1 MSTAEENTSV
11 GPIMEQDFDD
21 KPTELYTCIGDGNWE
36 RAAEVAMENP
46 DQVKTWVVRYH
57 KKEDG
62 TDKADRKVMW
72 RFLPLHS
79 ACARQPSDELIELL
93 LFIYPEAATMKD
105 RKGMLPLHY
114 ACGNH
119 SSYSVINML
128 LIAHPQGAEERDVY
142 GKLPIHHACQWGAS
156 SPWVIGMLLTV
167 YPESVFELDNNEH
180 TPLDLAKAGKYDDK
194 ASIIA
199 TLARCASAAAI
210 RAESAA
216 VRAETLERNAEEIN
230 ALEQELEDLK
240 NENVELSSELDTHRE
255 TSQKALD
262 DDSEKLKTIEAD
274 LTKAQGE
281 YENIKKEMDDTYEE
295 RTSTKL
301 EANRLMEKC
310 DGMRDDLEEVQKARD
325 DLREQVLAEINR
337 SREVIDRLEEEVS
350 EGVTEMKSLSAKES
364 NLINDIEDAKREK
377 ANIKQLQQ
385 QYEMDVEGLERYRKK
400 AEAGRQV
407 LEDFASAV
415 EPLSEKQKSLV
426 TATNDHVEKINKIN
440 VKRDRQLLEIA
451 LSEETRRF
459 DTVEHYKDL
468 TESME
473 NQEKGLMVI
482 VEAIKSCGGVEG
494 GKNFSPENF
503 SPEDQYE

>member
-1 MSTAEENTSV
+1 MSTTEENSITEL
-11 GPIMEQDFDD
+11 IMEQDFDD

-57 KKEDG
+57 KKDEG
-62 TDKADRKVMW
+62 SDKADRRVMW

-216 VRAETLERNAEEIN
+216 VRAETLERNAEEIE
-230 ALEQELEDLK
+230 ALEKELDVLK
-240 NENVELSSELDTHRE
+240 NEKVELSSELDTNRE
-255 TSQKALD
+255 TSKKSMD
-262 DDSEKLKTIEAD
+262 DDSAQLKTIEED
-274 LTKAQGE
+274 TVKAQTG
-281 YENIKKEMDDTYEE
+281 YDNIKLEMDETYEE

-301 EANRLMEKC
+301 EANRLLEKC
-310 DGMRDDLEEVQKARD
+310 DVMRGELEEVQMERD
-325 DLREQVLAEINR
+325 GLRDTVLVEINR

-350 EGVTEMKSLSAKES
+350 EGVTEMKSLCARES
-364 NLINDIEDAKREK
+364 SLISDIEEAKREK
-377 ANIKQLQQ
+377 SNIRQLQQ
-385 QYEMDVEGLERYRKK
+385 TYAMEVEGLEKYRKK
-400 AEAGRQV
+400 SEAGRKV
-407 LEDFASAV
+407 LEDFSSAV
-415 EPLSEKQKSLV
+415 EPLSEKQKALV
-426 TATNDHVEKINKIN
+426 TATDDHVEKIQKIN

-482 VEAIKSCGGVEG
+482 VEAIKCCGVVEEVDG
-494 GKNFSPENF
+494 GKNFSPEQPF
-503 SPEDQYE
+503 E